1 MGRRSFGSQGDDANS
16 DADLP
21 SKDDGKPNAT
31 TIVRVLTVVAY
42 IIGVSTGAV
51 LLSAYYIFLWV
62 PHPSDPL
69 PTESPFSLAQHGHGN
84 THLSSGSFYNYQKV

>member
-1 MGRRSFGSQGDDANS
+1 MSREPRLSFGAQGDANS
-16 DADLP
+16 DADMP
-21 SKDDGKPNAT
+21 SRDEGKPNVT

-69 PTESPFSLAQHGHGN
+69 PTESPFSLAQHGN
-84 THLSSGSFYNYQKV
+84 THLSSGSLYNYPKV